1 MKKILYYIITLFIIV
16 SFVSCEHGVSDPV
29 DDLDF
34 KIGQMLMV
42 GFNGFEANGINNIAE
57 DIERFHAGGIV
68 LYDYNV
74 PTQKFERNIQSPL
87 QLYRLTNSLKKY
99 SSLPLLIAIDQE
111 GGRVNR
117 LKVNYGFPASV
128 SAGYLGTLNN
138 LDSTNKYAETTALT
152 LQNEGINI
160 NLAPVVD
167 LNINPENPVIGK
179 IGRSFSADP
188 AIVVSHASEVIKAHH
203 RHNIFTT
210 LKHFPGHGSSTADSH
225 LGLTDVTATWQRSE
239 LEPYRAIINAGICD
253 IVMTAHIFNS
263 NLDAEYPA
271 TLSKNIITGILRD
284 ELKFDGVV
292 ISDDM
297 QMKAISDYYGLETAI
312 YRAINAGVDILL
324 FANNSVYDAD
334 ILKKAVQIIK
344 KLLNEGKIT
353 PDRINQS
360 FKRISKLKYKLN
372 TGN

>member
-1 MKKILYYIITLFIIV
+1 MNFFLFIWGIRWLPTILFIIV
-16 SFVSCEHGVSDPV
+16 SFASCEHGVSNPV

-42 GFNGFEANGINNIAE
+42 GFKGFEANGINNIAE
-57 DIERFHAGGIV
+57 DIERYHAGGIV
-68 LYDYNV
+68 LYDYDV
-74 PTQKFERNIQSPL
+74 PTQKYERNIQSPL

-128 SAGYLGTLNN
+128 SAVYLGMLNN
-138 LDSTNKYAETTALT
+138 LDSTNKYAETTAST

-203 RHNIFTT
+203 RHNVFTT

-263 NLDAEYPA
+263 NLDAGYPA

-312 YRAINAGVDILL
+312 YRAIDAGVDILL
-324 FANNSVYDAD
+324 FANNS
-334 ILKKAVQIIK
+334 
-344 KLLNEGKIT
+344 
-353 PDRINQS
+353 
-360 FKRISKLKYKLN
+360 
-372 TGN
+372 